1 MELLTVPIRKPDD
14 INIILGHSHFIKSVE
29 DLHEALVESVPG
41 ILFGVAFCEA
51 SPPRLIRFSGTDEEM
66 TGLARNACADVAAG
80 HFFAVFLKN
89 AFPINVLK
97 AVQAVPEV
105 CTVYCATANPVE
117 VVVAESGAGRGVLG
131 VIDGLSP
138 LGEETEER
146 QQERHSFLRRI
157 GYKL

>member
-14 INIILGHSHFIKSVE
+14 VNIILGHSHFIKSVE
-29 DLHEALVESVPG
+29 DLHEALVQSVPG

-51 SPPRLIRFSGTDEEM
+51 SEPRLIRFSGTDEEM
-66 TGLARNACADVAAG
+66 TSLARRACADVAAG
-80 HFFAVFLKN
+80 HFFAVFLRN

-117 VVVAESGAGRGVLG
+117 LVVAESGAGRGVLG
-131 VIDGLSP
+131 VIDGRPP

-146 QQERHSFLRRI
+146 QQERHTFLRRI